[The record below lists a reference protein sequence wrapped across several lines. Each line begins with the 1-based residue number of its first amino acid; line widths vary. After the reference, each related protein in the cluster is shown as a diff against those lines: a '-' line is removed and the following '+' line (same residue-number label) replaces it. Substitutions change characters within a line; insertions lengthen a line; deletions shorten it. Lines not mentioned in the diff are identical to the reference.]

1 MDFRLLRQFVVLATE
16 LNYRKAAQ
24 RLHMTQPPLSLA
36 IKRLEASLEVQLFER
51 DRQGVRLTMAGGVF
65 LGEAHRLLDGA
76 QAAMQLTRDAA
87 QGRIGSLRVCSVPSA
102 ALALL
107 PQLLFRFASQ
117 FPSVRLRLSSGSSV
131 GILGELQRGELDAA
145 FLVPPASRVP
155 GIDWV
160 AMPRQSL
167 LLAVPVGHPVAARR
181 TVTLAELGDETLVAL
196 AHSDSPGFAGEIM
209 ALCQR
214 EGFYPKA
221 LQESSHAL
229 ITLPLIAAGLGVAIV
244 PEALCRIAMDHVAY
258 VRLTDSSGQPL
269 TYAMA
274 LAIQTQG
281 VNPAVRWFVDT
292 ARQVL
297 VDASGDER
305 DLGRRAA
312 VSPD

>member
-1 MDFRLLRQFVVLATE
+1 MDLRQLRQFVVLATE
-16 LNYRKAAQ
+16 LNYRKAAL

-51 DRQGVRLTMAGGVF
+51 DRQGVRLTMAGAVF
-65 LGEAHRLLDGA
+65 LGEAQRLLDGA
-76 QAAMQLTRDAA
+76 QAATQLTRDAA

-107 PQLLFRFASQ
+107 PPLLHAFAAQ

-131 GILGELQRGELDAA
+131 SILAELQRGELDAA

-155 GIDWV
+155 GIEWV
-160 AMPRQSL
+160 AMPRQAL
-167 LLAVPVGHPVAARR
+167 LLAVPLGHPVAARS

-196 AHSDSPGFAGEIM
+196 GHADSPGFAGEIM

-214 EGFYPKA
+214 EGFHPKA

-244 PEALCRIAMDHVAY
+244 PQALCRIAMDHVAY
-258 VRLTDSSGQPL
+258 VRLTDAAGQAL

-274 LAIQTQG
+274 LAVQTQG
-281 VNPAVRWFVDT
+281 LNPAVRWFVDT
-292 ARQVL
+292 ARRVL
-297 VDASGDER
+297 LAPTDDAATAGR
-305 DLGRRAA
+305 DA
-312 VSPD
+312 VQRPG

>member
-1 MDFRLLRQFVVLATE
+1 MDLRQLRQFVVLATE
-16 LNYRKAAQ
+16 LNYRKAAE
-24 RLHMTQPPLSLA
+24 RLNMTQPPLSMA
-36 IKRLEASLEVQLFER
+36 IKRLEADLEVQLFER
-51 DRQGVRLTMAGGVF
+51 DRLGVRLTVAGGVF
-65 LGEAHRLLDGA
+65 LGEARRLLDGA
-76 QAAMQLTRDAA
+76 QAALQLTRDAA
-87 QGRIGSLRVCSVPSA
+87 QGRSGSLRVCAVPSA

-107 PQLLFRFASQ
+107 PQLLFRFAAQ
-117 FPSVRLRLSSGSSV
+117 FPSIRLRLSSGSSV
-131 GILGELQRGELDAA
+131 GMLGELQRGELDAA
-145 FLVPPASRVP
+145 FLVPPAAKVP

-167 LLAVPVGHPVAARR
+167 LLAVPASHPVATRHR
-181 TVTLAELGDETLVAL
+181 VTLAELGDETLVAL

-258 VRLTDSSGQPL
+258 VRLSDAQGQPL

-274 LAIQTQG
+274 LATRSQG

-292 ARQVL
+292 ARQVF
-297 VDASGDER
+297 AE
-305 DLGRRAA
+305 A
-312 VSPD
+312 

>member
-1 MDFRLLRQFVVLATE
+1 MDFRQLRQFVVLATE
-16 LNYRKAAQ
+16 LNYRKAAE
-24 RLHMTQPPLSLA
+24 RLNMTQPPLSIA
-36 IKRLEASLEVQLFER
+36 IKRLEADLGVQLFER
-51 DRQGVRLTMAGGVF
+51 DRLGVRLTMAGGVF
-65 LGEAHRLLDGA
+65 LGEARHLLDGA
-76 QAAMQLTRDAA
+76 QAALQVTRDAA

-107 PQLLFRFASQ
+107 PQLLFRFAAQ

-131 GILGELQRGELDAA
+131 SILGELQRGELDAA

-155 GIDWV
+155 GIEWMP
-160 AMPRQSL
+160 MPRQSL
-167 LLAVPVGHPVAARR
+167 LLAVPTSHPVATRR

-292 ARQVL
+292 AREVL
-297 VDASGDER
+297 AETPGEEHGPNSS
-305 DLGRRAA
+305 A
-312 VSPD
+312 VARPD